1 MSGVA
6 MSRAPI
12 RAAALELVHQLD
24 GGVDRAE
31 YLSVVAGTL
40 GDLLHADFIGRVAL
54 DVDGRSAEVDRHPQG
69 QRPGDD
75 VARQLLALAEGH
87 PVVRSYR
94 ADRSRGTPAPRRLSD
109 VATRTELLRT
119 PAYVEMLRPGGA
131 EHQLT
136 ILTTRTPTGG
146 RVWTV
151 NRSGVDFTDQ
161 ELASAC
167 ALQPVLVLLDRLVGA
182 QLATAPDGDA
192 AIERL
197 GLTSRELQVLE
208 HVGSG
213 LTADTIARRLR
224 ISDRTVRKHL
234 ENAYRKLD
242 CHDRLVAVDR
252 ARELGLLSGPRRRA
266 AVGDGV
272 ARAD

>member
-1 MSGVA
+1 

-12 RAAALELVHQLD
+12 RAALELVHQLD
-24 GGVDRAE
+24 GAVDRAVH
-31 YLSVVAGTL
+31 LSVVAGTL

-54 DVDGRSAEVDRHPQG
+54 DLGGRSAEVDRHPQG

-94 ADRSRGTPAPRRLSD
+94 ADRSCGTPAPRRLSD
-109 VATRTELLRT
+109 VATRAELLRS

-136 ILTTRTPTGG
+136 ILTTRTATGG
-146 RVWTV
+146 QAWTV
-151 NRSGVDFTDQ
+151 NRSGADFTDQ

-167 ALQPVLVLLDRLVGA
+167 AVQPVLVLLDRLVGA
-182 QLATAPDGDA
+182 QLATAPDGAA

-208 HVGSG
+208 HVGTG
-213 LTADTIARRLR
+213 LTADSIARRLR

-252 ARELGLLSGPRRRA
+252 ARELGLLPGPRRGA

-272 ARAD
+272 AGAG